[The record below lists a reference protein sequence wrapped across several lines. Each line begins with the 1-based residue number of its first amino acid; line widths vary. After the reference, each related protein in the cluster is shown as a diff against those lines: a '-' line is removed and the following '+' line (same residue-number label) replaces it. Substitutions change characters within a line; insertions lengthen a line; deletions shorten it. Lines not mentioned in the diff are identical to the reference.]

1 MLQKTLSVKTIVAIG
16 IGTALFFLLARFAS
30 IPVFANTTLTF
41 QYALLA
47 FFAVLFGPI
56 AGVLIGL
63 IGHILTD
70 LSFGWGLWW
79 SWIIVSGVVG
89 IAFGFVMY
97 GVNVE
102 EGEFETMKS
111 IIRFIAG
118 TAIAHFIAW
127 GGVAPVL
134 DILIYAEPA
143 NRVFT
148 QGLIAFTGNAITTAV
163 VGTILLLAYSKI
175 RPKTGSLR
183 KDEE

>member
-1 MLQKTLSVKTIVAIG
+1 MFKQLLSVKTIVAIG

-56 AGVLIGL
+56 AGLLIGL
-63 IGHILTD
+63 VGHILTD

-79 SWIIVSGVVG
+79 SWIIVSGIVG
-89 IAFGFVMY
+89 FAFGFVMK

-102 EGEFETMKS
+102 EGEFVKTSS
-111 IIRFIAG
+111 IVRFIVG
-118 TAIAHFIAW
+118 TTAIHLVAW
-127 GGVAPVL
+127 GLIAPVL
-134 DILIYAEPA
+134 DILIYAQPA

-148 QGLIAFTGNAITTAV
+148 QGLIAFIGNALTTAI
-163 VGTILLLAYSKI
+163 VGTLLLYGYSKAK
-175 RPKTGSLR
+175 PKTGSLS
-183 KDEE
+183 KD